1 MDFSK
6 EILAFLNGKAGQ
18 ITIVDAQT
26 SQIVYGGSDCIEE
39 IIEECPRFSDEKN
52 NAEWEFLDIVSKKYY
67 KCYSWLFDKDGKTYV
82 MHLQNDVT
90 DYMSLNRDVTKYMAF
105 FKKLSAFQ
113 TAVLENLSN
122 TYYELLPMLLEYFK
136 GDKVYFMIQREDK
149 LDVITYIGKEKIFE
163 NARISYDEQVSKM
176 FANGQTG
183 DVLRTALEKE
193 LPELYILC
201 NGNALNQN
209 YSIVFPES
217 AKLDKDSMSE
227 KTLINVIKLFVENT
241 MLREKLVYESE
252 HDKLTGLYNKGKYLH
267 MTEQVFPNAE
277 SIAIFNFDVNDLKVM
292 NDTYGHEAG
301 DKLLIKAADSIR
313 KVVNNNTFGFRMGGD
328 EYLMVSINTEK
339 EEVDRLRIRWEE
351 ELARLNEIDDGI
363 NCVIAAGVAY
373 AKAPYDFSELTK
385 EADTLMY
392 EDKKIKKAGREIR

>member
-6 EILAFLNGKAGQ
+6 EITGFLNDEIGG
-18 ITIVDAQT
+18 ITIVDADT
-26 SQIVYGGSDCIEE
+26 SQVVYGGSDCVEE
-39 IIEECPRFSDEKN
+39 LMENCPAITEENVRI
-52 NAEWEFLDIVSKKYY
+52 EWEFIDIMTKKYY
-67 KCYSWLFDKDGKTYV
+67 KCDSVAFQKDGKKYI
-82 MHLQNDVT
+82 MHLQTDVT
-90 DYMSLNRDVTKYMAF
+90 EYMRLNRDVTKYMAF

-113 TAVLENLSN
+113 TAVLEKLSN

-136 GDKVYFMIQREDK
+136 AEKVYFMIQREDK
-149 LDVITYIGKEKIFE
+149 LDIITYIGKAKIFE
-163 NARISYDEQVSKM
+163 NARIDYDEKVTELFDSGNTGEIIRKM
-176 FANGQTG
+176 SE
-183 DVLRTALEKE
+183 DE
-193 LPELYILC
+193 LPELFTLC

-209 YSIVFPES
+209 YSIIFPTS
-217 AKLDKDSMSE
+217 AKLDTESMGE

-252 HDKLTGLYNKGKYLH
+252 HDRLTGLYNKGKYLQ
-267 MTEQVFPNAE
+267 MTEQIFPSAD
-277 SIAIFNFDVNDLKVM
+277 SIAIFNFDVNDLKIM

-339 EEVDRLRIRWEE
+339 DEVDRLRARWEE
-351 ELARLNEIDDGI
+351 ELARLNEADDGI
-363 NCVIAAGVAY
+363 NCVIAVGVAY
-373 AKAPYDFSELTK
+373 AKAPYEFSELTK
-385 EADTLMY
+385 EADALMY

>member
-6 EILAFLNGKAGQ
+6 EILELINGQ
-18 ITIVDAQT
+18 ETCITIVDAK
-26 SQIVYGGSDCIEE
+26 SLEVVYGGSDCIEGLM
-39 IIEECPRFSDEKN
+39 EECPTLTSQKN
-52 NAEWEFLDIVSKKYY
+52 RVEWEFLDIMTKKYY
-67 KCYSWLFDKDGKTYV
+67 KCNSTMFEKNGNNYI
-82 MHLQNDVT
+82 MHLQCDVT
-90 DYMSLNRDVTKYMAF
+90 EYMSLNRDVTKYMAF

-136 GDKVYFMIQREDK
+136 GEKVYFMIQRDDK
-149 LDVITYIGKEKIFE
+149 LDIITYIGKEKIFE
-163 NARISYDEQVSKM
+163 NARINYDDTVAECFEKCK
-176 FANGQTG
+176 
-183 DVLRTALEKE
+183 TADILGMSVKGE
-193 LPELYILC
+193 LPEMHTLC

-241 MLREKLVYESE
+241 MLREKLVYDSE
-252 HDKLTGLYNKGKYLH
+252 HDKLTGLYNKGKYLE
-267 MTEQVFPNAE
+267 MTEQTFPNAG
-277 SIAIFNFDVNDLKVM
+277 SIAIFNFDVNDLKIM

-328 EYLMVSINTEK
+328 EYLMVAINIEQ
-339 EEVDRLRIRWEE
+339 EEVDRLRKRWEE
-351 ELARLNEIDDGI
+351 ELARLNEADDGI
-363 NCVIAAGVAY
+363 NCVIAVGVAY
-373 AKAPYDFSELTK
+373 AKSPYDFSELTK
-385 EADTLMY
+385 IADALMY

>member
-6 EILAFLNGKAGQ
+6 EILGLINGQ
-18 ITIVDAQT
+18 ETCITIVDAN
-26 SQIVYGGSDCIEE
+26 SSKIVYGGSDCIEG
-39 IIEECPRFSDEKN
+39 IIEECPVLTAEKN
-52 NAEWEFLDIVSKKYY
+52 CAEWEFLDITTKRYY
-67 KCYSWLFDKDGKTYV
+67 KCSSTMFEKEGNNYIL
-82 MHLQNDVT
+82 HLQSDVT
-90 DYMSLNRDVTKYMAF
+90 EYMSLNRDVTKYMAF

-122 TYYELLPMLLEYFK
+122 SYYELLPMLLEYFK
-136 GDKVYFMIQREDK
+136 SEKIYFMIQREDK
-149 LDVITYIGKEKIFE
+149 LDIITYIGKEKIFE
-163 NARISYDEQVSKM
+163 NTRTDYNNSVAECFEK
-176 FANGQTG
+176 GQTG
-183 DVLRTALEKE
+183 DVLRAVIGGE
-193 LPELYILC
+193 LSLLYTLC

-209 YSIVFPES
+209 YSIIFPEGT
-217 AKLDKDSMSE
+217 KLDKDSMSE

-252 HDKLTGLYNKGKYLH
+252 HDKLTGLYNKGKYLQ
-267 MTEQVFPNAE
+267 MTEQIFPNAD

-328 EYLMVSINTEK
+328 EYLMVAINIEQ
-339 EEVDRLRIRWEE
+339 EEVDRLRKRWEE
-351 ELARLNEIDDGI
+351 ELARLNEADDGI
-363 NCVIAAGVAY
+363 NCVIAVGVAY

-385 EADTLMY
+385 VADALMY